1 MKTVLVVGAGR
12 FQRAVIRRAREL
24 GLRVVAIDGN
34 PAAPGL
40 ALADV
45 PCVVDFSSFDAVLEQ
60 LDDLGIDGVLTVQA
74 ERLVPMV
81 AALAQA
87 LHLPG
92 IGTDTARLLTNKL
105 AMRARL
111 AEAGVP
117 QPRFATVR
125 TPEEARAAAA
135 EIGFPAVLKPA
146 DSAGQA
152 GLARVESADDAAR
165 SLPDAVAAS
174 PTGEA
179 VLEQYVDGIE
189 LNGIVVVQDGDV
201 LSVELADRLRPL
213 GRGFG
218 VSWLHVYPPSVE
230 GEQRAEAERVA
241 VEAVQALGLE
251 TGIGFPQ
258 LIAKPGGGV
267 AVIECAARIGG
278 MMADHLRHAVG
289 VDLLGIALRLALGE
303 RVTPDDVRPRFER
316 PVAIRFLTAAPG
328 TLTPGRVTRVGPL
341 DDVLA
346 APGVLEAE
354 VFAVVGET
362 IRPVTVISDRRGY
375 VVATGGTREEAVER
389 ADAAA
394 ALVDLEVA
402 PVA

>member
-12 FQRAVIRRAREL
+12 FQRAVIRHAREL
-24 GLRVVAIDGN
+24 GFRVAAIDGN
-34 PAAPGL
+34 PDAPGL
-40 ALADV
+40 RLADV
-45 PCVVDFSSFDAVLEQ
+45 PLVVDFASPAAVADQVRELEI
-60 LDDLGIDGVLTVQA
+60 GGVLTVQA
-74 ERLVPMV
+74 ERLVPVV
-81 AALAQA
+81 AALAEA
-87 LHLPG
+87 LGLPG
-92 IGTDTARLLTNKL
+92 IGLDAAHLLTNKL

-152 GLARVESADDAAR
+152 GLARIESAEDASER
-165 SLPDAVAAS
+165 LPDAVAAS

-179 VLEQYVDGIE
+179 VLEEYVDGVE
-189 LNGIVVVQDGDV
+189 LNGIVVVQNGEV
-201 LSVELADRLRPL
+201 LLCVLCDRLRPP

-218 VSWLHVYPPSVE
+218 VSWLHVYPPSVA
-230 GEQRAEAERVA
+230 GAQRDEAERVA

-258 LIAKPGGGV
+258 LIWKADGSV

-278 MMADHLRHAVG
+278 MMAEHLHYALG
-289 VDLLGIALRLALGE
+289 IDLLEIALRLALGE
-303 RVTPDDVRPRFER
+303 RVTPIDVRRRFER
-316 PVAIRFLTAAPG
+316 PVAIRFLTAEPG
-328 TLTPGRVTRVGPL
+328 TLTPGRVTGVGPL

-354 VFAVVGET
+354 VFAVVGER

-375 VVATGGTREEAVER
+375 VIAEGATREEAIGR

-394 ALVDLEVA
+394 LLVDVEVEPA
-402 PVA
+402 